1 VDRAACYRLR
11 RVSVRNLVLGLIAA
25 AVLIA
30 GVYLFIEVRS
40 TSPAIAAAP
49 PHPPDPAHAS
59 DDSQPS
65 ALPDHRGSVPAIK
78 PGPVAG
84 TGVPPSVASDEES
97 SDDTVAA
104 LDKPNPKMD
113 AIMDQANKHYDKGDW
128 EDAKLIAAKV
138 LTKQPTNIRMMRIM
152 VSASCVDG
160 DSVVA
165 QKWFEQLP
173 KADREQ
179 MKVRCDKYAVTF
191 KEPAQ

>member
-1 VDRAACYRLR
+1 MLSVE
-11 RVSVRNLVLGLIAA
+11 RVSARNVVLGLIAA

-49 PHPPDPAHAS
+49 PSHVPEATQAS
-59 DDSQPS
+59 DDPHP
-65 ALPDHRGSVPAIK
+65 ATFEHRGTAPIVRADQ
-78 PGPVAG
+78 VG
-84 TGVPPSVASDEES
+84 TGGTTPPPSVASDEES
-97 SDDTVAA
+97 SDDTAAA
-104 LDKPNPKMD
+104 LDKPNPKID
-113 AIMDQANKHYDKGDW
+113 AIMDQANKHYDKGEW

-138 LTKQPTNIRMMRIM
+138 LTKQPNNIRMMRIM

-160 DSVVA
+160 DVGVA
-165 QKWFEQLP
+165 QKWFDQLP
-173 KADREQ
+173 KSDREQ

>member
-1 VDRAACYRLR
+1 MLSVDR
-11 RVSVRNLVLGLIAA
+11 VSARHLVLGLIAA

-40 TSPAIAAAP
+40 TSPAIAATPPSHPVDPGAQATQPSGESHPGFDRHAP
-49 PHPPDPAHAS
+49 PVVRPVEH
-59 DDSQPS
+59 
-65 ALPDHRGSVPAIK
+65 
-78 PGPVAG
+78 VAG
-84 TGVPPSVASDEES
+84 TGVTPPALASDEES

-104 LDKPNPKMD
+104 LDKPNPKID
-113 AIMDQANKHYDKGDW
+113 AIMDQANKHYDKGEW

-138 LTKQPTNIRMMRIM
+138 LTKQPNNIRMMRIM

-160 DSVVA
+160 DVGVA
-165 QKWFEQLP
+165 QKWFDQLP
-173 KADREQ
+173 KPDREQ

>member
-1 VDRAACYRLR
+1 MLSVE
-11 RVSVRNLVLGLIAA
+11 RVSVRHVVLGLIAA

-49 PHPPDPAHAS
+49 PSHAPGSAQAS
-59 DDSQPS
+59 DDSH
-65 ALPDHRGSVPAIK
+65 PDHRGTPPVVHADH
-78 PGPVAG
+78 VAG
-84 TGVPPSVASDEES
+84 TGVTSPPPSIASDEES
-97 SDDTVAA
+97 SDDTAAA
-104 LDKPNPKMD
+104 LDKPNPKID
-113 AIMDQANKHYDKGDW
+113 AIMDQANKHYDKGEW

-138 LTKQPTNIRMMRIM
+138 LTKQPNNIRMMRIM

-160 DSVVA
+160 DVGVA
-165 QKWFEQLP
+165 QKWFDQLP
-173 KADREQ
+173 KSDREQ

>member
-1 VDRAACYRLR
+1 MLSVE
-11 RVSVRNLVLGLIAA
+11 RVSARNVLLGLVAA

-40 TSPAIAAAP
+40 TTTAIAASPSPHTPEAAQASADHAP
-49 PHPPDPAHAS
+49 PDRHGAPPAVHE
-59 DDSQPS
+59 
-65 ALPDHRGSVPAIK
+65 DH
-78 PGPVAG
+78 VAG
-84 TGVPPSVASDEES
+84 TGVSAPPAPTIASDEES
-97 SDDTVAA
+97 SDETAAA
-104 LDKPNPKMD
+104 LDRPNPKID
-113 AIMDQANKHYDKGDW
+113 AIMDQANKHYDKGEW

-138 LTKQPTNIRMMRIM
+138 LTKQPNNVRMMRIM

-160 DSVVA
+160 DVGVA
-165 QKWFEQLP
+165 QKWFDQLP

>member
-1 VDRAACYRLR
+1 M
-11 RVSVRNLVLGLIAA
+11 SVRHLVLGLIAA

-49 PHPPDPAHAS
+49 PSHPNDPGS
-59 DDSQPS
+59 DEPHPTTSDRVGTPPVVRP
-65 ALPDHRGSVPAIK
+65 ADH
-78 PGPVAG
+78 VAG
-84 TGVPPSVASDEES
+84 TAVPPPSVASDEES
-97 SDDTVAA
+97 SDETAAA
-104 LDKPNPKMD
+104 LDKPNPKID
-113 AIMDQANKHYDKGDW
+113 AIMDQANKHYDKGEW

-160 DSVVA
+160 DTVVA
-165 QKWFEQLP
+165 QKWFDQLP

>member
-1 VDRAACYRLR
+1 MLSVE
-11 RVSVRNLVLGLIAA
+11 RVSARHVVLGLVAA

-49 PHPPDPAHAS
+49 PSHPPEATQVSDEHPVDRHGPA
-59 DDSQPS
+59 PS
-65 ALPDHRGSVPAIK
+65 VHTDH
-78 PGPVAG
+78 VAG
-84 TGVPPSVASDEES
+84 TGVSAPPPPSAASDDES

-104 LDKPNPKMD
+104 LDKPNPKID
-113 AIMDQANKHYDKGDW
+113 AIMDQANKHYDKGEW

-138 LTKQPTNIRMMRIM
+138 LTKQPNNIRMMRIM

-160 DSVVA
+160 DTTVA
-165 QKWFEQLP
+165 QKWFDQLP
-173 KADREQ
+173 KPDREQ

>member
-1 VDRAACYRLR
+1 MLSVE
-11 RVSVRNLVLGLIAA
+11 RVSARHVLLGLIAA

-49 PHPPDPAHAS
+49 PPHSAPQAAEEHGPPPDRHGAPPVVHE
-59 DDSQPS
+59 
-65 ALPDHRGSVPAIK
+65 DH
-78 PGPVAG
+78 VAG
-84 TGVPPSVASDEES
+84 TGVSAPPPPAMASDEES
-97 SDDTVAA
+97 SDETVAA
-104 LDKPNPKMD
+104 LDRPNPKMD
-113 AIMDQANKHYDKGDW
+113 AIMDQANKHYDKGEW

-138 LTKQPTNIRMMRIM
+138 LTKQPNNVRMMRIM

-160 DSVVA
+160 DVGVA
-165 QKWFEQLP
+165 QKWFDQLP
-173 KADREQ
+173 KPDREQ

>member
-1 VDRAACYRLR
+1 MLSVE
-11 RVSVRNLVLGLIAA
+11 RVSARHVVLGLIAA

-49 PHPPDPAHAS
+49 PSHAPELTQAS
-59 DDSQPS
+59 DEPHP
-65 ALPDHRGSVPAIK
+65 AGFDHRGTAPIVRADH
-78 PGPVAG
+78 G
-84 TGVPPSVASDEES
+84 TAVTSPPPSIASDEQS
-97 SDDTVAA
+97 SDDTAA
-104 LDKPNPKMD
+104 ELDKPNPKID
-113 AIMDQANKHYDKGDW
+113 AIMDQANKHYDKGEW

-138 LTKQPTNIRMMRIM
+138 LTKQPNNVRMMRIM

-160 DSVVA
+160 DVGVA
-165 QKWFEQLP
+165 QKWFDQLP
-173 KADREQ
+173 KSDREQ

>member
-1 VDRAACYRLR
+1 MLSVE
-11 RVSVRNLVLGLIAA
+11 RVSARHVVLGLIAA

-49 PHPPDPAHAS
+49 PSHTPEVAPVSDEHPVDRHGPAPSVH
-59 DDSQPS
+59 DD
-65 ALPDHRGSVPAIK
+65 H
-78 PGPVAG
+78 VAG
-84 TGVPPSVASDEES
+84 TGVSAPPPPSTASDEES

-104 LDKPNPKMD
+104 LDKPNPKID
-113 AIMDQANKHYDKGDW
+113 AIMDQANKHYDKGEW

-138 LTKQPTNIRMMRIM
+138 LTKQPNNIRMMRIM

-160 DSVVA
+160 DTTVA
-165 QKWFEQLP
+165 QKWFDQLP
-173 KADREQ
+173 KPDREQ

>member
-1 VDRAACYRLR
+1 MLSVE
-11 RVSVRNLVLGLIAA
+11 RVSARHVVLGLIAA

-40 TSPAIAAAP
+40 TTPAIAAAAPTHPSDP
-49 PHPPDPAHAS
+49 PPS
-59 DDSQPS
+59 DDHP
-65 ALPDHRGSVPAIK
+65 ADRHGPAPAVHTDH
-78 PGPVAG
+78 VAG
-84 TGVPPSVASDEES
+84 TGVSAPPPPSVASDDES
-97 SDDTVAA
+97 SDDTAAA
-104 LDKPNPKMD
+104 LDKPNPKID
-113 AIMDQANKHYDKGDW
+113 AIMDQANKHYDKGEW

-138 LTKQPTNIRMMRIM
+138 LTKQPNNIRMMRIM

-160 DSVVA
+160 DVGVA
-165 QKWFEQLP
+165 QKWFDQLP